1 MSARRVV
8 ADPDLCQGHQMC
20 RLDAPEVFGFD
31 RAADKVVI
39 LRECPDDELHAAVRT
54 AVANCPAMA
63 LSLLE
68 TDGEG

>member
-1 MSARRVV
+1 MSGWRVV

-31 RAADKVVI
+31 KAADTVVV
-39 LRECPDDELHAAVRT
+39 RRDAPDDELLTSVRT

-68 TDGEG
+68 TERET